1 MTPLENYH
9 QDIRKGRLRPDAA
22 QEKAVRKLQRLY
34 DQLSETEQ
42 GGNVS
47 WLEWL
52 RQRLKPDTADTIKG
66 IYLWGPVG
74 RGKTLLVDMFFH
86 NLPFDKKLRMHFHRF
101 MQMVHNELRGL
112 KDITDPVTIVADRIA
127 ERARI
132 ICFDEFHVADITDA
146 MLLGGLL
153 QALFERGV
161 VLVAT
166 SNTEPQELY
175 RDGLQRERFLPAIE
189 LIEQHTHVVRIGGDK
204 DHRLEFLDHAEI
216 YHWPL
221 DDTARECME
230 NNFINLAPEA
240 GSHGEVIEIEDRG
253 IQTVRNADGVVWFE
267 FEELCGGPRSAVDYI
282 EIARTYQ
289 TVLLSDIPRLAGDT
303 EDEAKRFINLVD
315 ELYDHRVNLI
325 ISAAESPDNLYQG
338 SRHAADFQRTV
349 SRLHEMRS
357 HSYLAGPHR
366 P

>member
-1 MTPLENYH
+1 MTPLEQYNKAV
-9 QDIRKGRLRPDAA
+9 QNGRLQTDAEQLRIMRLLQELFDGLIAVERKNENLLSRLTSGLTGKRPRP
-22 QEKAVRKLQRLY
+22 VRGLY
-34 DQLSETEQ
+34 
-42 GGNVS
+42 
-47 WLEWL
+47 
-52 RQRLKPDTADTIKG
+52 I
-66 IYLWGPVG
+66 WGPVG
-74 RGKTLLVDMFFH
+74 RGKTLMVDMFFH
-86 NLPFDKKLRMHFHRF
+86 NLPLDKKLRMHFHRF
-101 MQMVHNELRGL
+101 MQMIHHELRDL
-112 KDITDPVTIVADRIA
+112 KDTTDPITIVADRIA
-127 ERARI
+127 GRTRI

-153 QALFERGV
+153 KALFERGV

-166 SNTEPQELY
+166 SNTGPQDLY

-189 LIEQHTHVVRIGGDK
+189 LIERHTHVVRIDGDK

-221 DDTARECME
+221 DNAARACME
-230 NNFINLAPEA
+230 SNFVNLAPEA
-240 GSHGEVIEIEDRG
+240 GSHDEVIEVEDRG
-253 IQTVRNADGVVWFE
+253 IRTVRNADGVVWFE

-289 TVLLSDIPRLAGDT
+289 TVLLSDIPRLTGDA
-303 EDEAKRFINLVD
+303 EDEAKRFIDLVD

-325 ISAAESPDNLYQG
+325 ISAAESPDNLYRG